1 MAVDIDIG
9 AGPVMAV
16 DQMSAVSPATPA
28 IDLGVRAQGL
38 SFQTRIAVVALIT
51 AVAVLMAAC
60 MMFMFE
66 QWRTERA
73 HFAQSQATLARIIAS
88 NAARD
93 LSHDGGRDFQADISG
108 LGVDARLLSATIVD
122 LNGRRRG

>member
-9 AGPVMAV
+9 AGPGMAA
-16 DQMSAVSPATPA
+16 DEMSAAPAATPA

-73 HFAQSQATLARIIAS
+73 HFAQSQATLARIVAESRCAS
-88 NAARD
+88 TPRPE
-93 LSHDGGRDFQADISG
+93 IS
-108 LGVDARLLSATIVD
+108 A
-122 LNGRRRG
+122 